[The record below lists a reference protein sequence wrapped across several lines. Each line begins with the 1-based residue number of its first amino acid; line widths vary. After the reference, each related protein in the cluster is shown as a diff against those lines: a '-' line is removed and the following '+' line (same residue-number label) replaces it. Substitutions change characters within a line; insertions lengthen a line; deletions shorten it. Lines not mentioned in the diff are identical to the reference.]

1 MAGGSVTGPTGPGS
15 TAARRYKDIIGGMT
29 EAVDRLRREDAER
42 ARRLAG
48 SLTELREQMSA
59 AVDREALTVLGV
71 ALQWE
76 SALELLWHEQWMALS
91 PIPKPEPAVSP
102 RDLDYLE
109 ALVTQRYET
118 LREAVRRRSLLG
130 RR

>member
-1 MAGGSVTGPTGPGS
+1 VTGSSP

-42 ARRLAG
+42 ARQLSD
-48 SLTELREQMSA
+48 SLVELHERMAA

-76 SALELLWHEQWMALS
+76 SALELLWHEQWMTLS
-91 PIPKPEPAVSP
+91 PMPKPDPNALA

-109 ALVTQRYET
+109 ALVAQRYET
-118 LREAVRRRSLLG
+118 LREAVRRRGLLG

>member
-1 MAGGSVTGPTGPGS
+1 MSASGP
-15 TAARRYKDIIGGMT
+15 TAARRYKDIISGMT
-29 EAVDRLRREDAER
+29 EAVEALRREDTER
-42 ARRLAG
+42 ARRLSN
-48 SLTELREQMSA
+48 SLPELHEHMAA

-76 SALELLWHEQWMALS
+76 SALELLWHEQWMTLAPMPRPDPTAS
-91 PIPKPEPAVSP
+91 A

-109 ALVTQRYET
+109 AVVAQRYET
-118 LREAVRRRSLLG
+118 LCEAVRRRGLLG